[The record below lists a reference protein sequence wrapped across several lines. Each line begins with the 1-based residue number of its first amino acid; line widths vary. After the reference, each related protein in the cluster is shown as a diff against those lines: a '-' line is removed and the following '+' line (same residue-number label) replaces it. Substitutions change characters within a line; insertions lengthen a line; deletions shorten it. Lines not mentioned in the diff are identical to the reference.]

1 MGGDIEI
8 VPAGVYAKVH
18 SLFGDAAYKTG
29 DALFVTFVKPFRQG
43 QEEAIIRTS
52 FIWRSDRMRT

>member
-29 DALFVTFVKPFRQG
+29 DALFVTFVKPFRQSQKEG
-43 QEEAIIRTS
+43 HHTYFLHLEIR
-52 FIWRSDRMRT
+52 